1 MILQCALRGL
11 ESERLGAYS
20 TNRKTEKSLAHMVLS
35 RFSLTLPI
43 ALLLAWFPI
52 AVLAAVPSIQDVSQ
66 VFRQG
71 NNAVALEKVN
81 ALLAANPKDAQGRFL
96 KGLILTEL
104 NRQIDA
110 IKVFTDLT
118 EDYPELPEPYNNL
131 AVLYAAQGQYD
142 RAKNSLEMAIRT
154 HPSYATAHENL
165 GDIYAKM
172 ASQSYDKALQLDKSN
187 TSALTKL
194 AMIREIF
201 TPVPVSDAPKGR
213 SAAKAGPR
221 KAGPL
226 AKVTGTALE
235 PVRPQLLATRP
246 ESTVDKAEPSMVR
259 PQLVATRP
267 ESTVDKAEL
276 SKVSEPVAPT
286 DKGGAKSGDA
296 AAIAE
301 IERTVRAWAAAWGRR
316 DAAAYLAFYGK
327 HFKVPGGRERMGWEE
342 ERKARVTRPK
352 FVKVQLDKI
361 KVEMPGENAPAKAS
375 FEQHYV
381 SNLVR
386 STDRKML
393 LLEKQ
398 GDDWKIVE
406 ER

>member
-1 MILQCALRGL
+1 
-11 ESERLGAYS
+11 
-20 TNRKTEKSLAHMVLS
+20 MVLS

-52 AVLAAVPSIQDVSQ
+52 AALAAVPSIQDVSQ

-81 ALLAANPKDAQGRFL
+81 ALRAANPTDAPGRFL

-118 EDYPELPEPYNNL
+118 DDYPELPEPYNNL

-201 TPVPVSDAPKGR
+201 TPVPVLDAGRGR

-221 KAGPL
+221 KAGQL
-226 AKVTGTALE
+226 AKVTGTAPE
-235 PVRPQLLATRP
+235 PVRPQLLP
-246 ESTVDKAEPSMVR
+246 
-259 PQLVATRP
+259 TRP

-276 SKVSEPVAPT
+276 SKVSEPVAT
-286 DKGGAKSGDA
+286 AEKGGAKSGDA
-296 AAIAE
+296 VAIAE

-327 HFKVPGGRERMGWEE
+327 DFKVPSGRDRMGWEA

-361 KVEMPGENAPAKAS
+361 KVEIPGEDAPAKAS

-386 STDRKML
+386 SKDRKML